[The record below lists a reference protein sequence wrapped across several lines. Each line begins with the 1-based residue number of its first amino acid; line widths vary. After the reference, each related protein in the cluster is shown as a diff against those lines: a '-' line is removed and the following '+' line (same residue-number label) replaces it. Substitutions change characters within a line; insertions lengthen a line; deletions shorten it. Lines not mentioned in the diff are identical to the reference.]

1 MSQAHAA
8 QRWTT
13 SARLEFGQQ
22 QQRQQQSATSTSSTA
37 IRSSLGSLEIST
49 AIRSM
54 SDSMLLDQHSVA
66 QPGHRSLMR
75 HFRSERNVVLIKVNK
90 PKSLLY
96 FPDNN
101 ETTWR
106 WSRAFVR
113 VEGDWQIPD
122 PKNCWSCGVSK
133 DFSG

>member
-1 MSQAHAA
+1 
-8 QRWTT
+8 
-13 SARLEFGQQ
+13 
-22 QQRQQQSATSTSSTA
+22 
-37 IRSSLGSLEIST
+37 
-49 AIRSM
+49 
-54 SDSMLLDQHSVA
+54 MLLDPA
-66 QPGHRSLMR
+66 HRPLVR
-75 HFRSERNVVLIKVNK
+75 HFQTQRNVVLIKVDK
-90 PKSLLY
+90 ATRKSLLY

-133 DFSG
+133 DFSGYMWWLDEEGRVWKVSSRGDPTSEAVKARLPRVRFVVDTR

>member
-1 MSQAHAA
+1 
-8 QRWTT
+8 
-13 SARLEFGQQ
+13 
-22 QQRQQQSATSTSSTA
+22 
-37 IRSSLGSLEIST
+37 
-49 AIRSM
+49 
-54 SDSMLLDQHSVA
+54 MLLDPA
-66 QPGHRSLMR
+66 HRPLVR
-75 HFRSERNVVLIKVNK
+75 HFQTQRNAVLIKVDK
-90 PKSLLY
+90 ATRKSLLY

-133 DFSG
+133 DFSGYMWWLDEEGRVWKVGGNGDPKTVAAATVVAR